1 MAGAIDPA
9 AITLAELGENTLVAR
24 LVRGLPSGGDVLVGP
39 GDDCAV
45 IGRPRD
51 KTWMLLKTDC
61 VIERVHFSPEEDL
74 RRVGWKALCRAIS
87 DVAAMGGEPRHALIT
102 IAAVRTEKAAR
113 LKALYVGLRKAARR
127 FAVRIVGGETARSDG
142 PLFINVALTGSVAR
156 GRCVLRSGGKPG
168 DALYVTGRLGGSL
181 AGKHLDFIPRLDAA
195 DWLTANF
202 RLHAMMD
209 LSDGLAADLP
219 RLAHASRCGFELWE
233 EKIPRTRGCT
243 VAQALNDGE
252 DYELLF
258 AIAAG
263 ASAGLEAS
271 WRKHFS
277 KLPLTRIGV
286 LTRRSTIQQPPSTR
300 HGFDHFA

>member
-1 MAGAIDPA
+1 MAGAFDPA
-9 AITLAELGENTLVAR
+9 AITLATLGENALVAR
-24 LVRGLPSGGDVLVGP
+24 LVCGLPLGADVLVGP

-61 VIERVHFSPEEDL
+61 VIERVHFAAGEDL
-74 RRVGWKALCRAIS
+74 RRVGWKALCRSIS
-87 DVAAMGGEPRHALIT
+87 DVAAMGGEPAHALIT
-102 IAAVRTEKAAR
+102 IAVARTEKAAR
-113 LKALYVGLRKAARR
+113 LDALYAGLRKAARR
-127 FAVRIVGGETARSDG
+127 FSVSIVGGETARSEG
-142 PLFINVALTGSVAR
+142 PLFVNVALTGTVAR

-181 AGKHLDFIPRLDAA
+181 GGKHLDFIPRLDAA
-195 DWLTANF
+195 RWLAAKF
-202 RLHAMMD
+202 RPRAMMD

-219 RLAHASRCGFELWE
+219 RLADASRCGFELWE

-263 ASAGLEAS
+263 GAASLEAS
-271 WRKHFS
+271 WRKQFP

-286 LTRRSTIQQPPSTR
+286 LSRRSTINHQSSTR